1 MRKKLFY
8 FSGLALLSAIYAA
21 QPPALTSSPAP
32 ITFPVYGFSINPFET
47 QTDGLVLQALQ
58 MSWPIVPLPS
68 DKNKGFAPAINVMV
82 WPATEDMA
90 QYEAKQ
96 RLDLQAHNMTIQHE
110 SINKDNTEWTLEY
123 VGVGNGGAAMH
134 WYAHIVNGG
143 KRIYIATG
151 TTPDEM
157 WSLYGDKVKACVDS
171 LKSTG
176 TAQIGPLTAP
186 ATTVPPLKLTP

>member
-1 MRKKLFY
+1 
-8 FSGLALLSAIYAA
+8 
-21 QPPALTSSPAP
+21 
-32 ITFPVYGFSINPFET
+32 
-47 QTDGLVLQALQ
+47 VLQALQ

-68 DKNKGFAPAINVMV
+68 DKNKGFAPAVNVMV

-90 QYEAKQ
+90 QYETKQ

-110 SINKDNTEWTLEY
+110 STNPGNTEWTLEY

-157 WSLYGDKVKACVDS
+157 WSEYGDKVKACS
-171 LKSTG
+171 SPPAPPKS
-176 TAQIGPLTAP
+176 ARYPRRRP
-186 ATTVPPLKLTP
+186 PPLPHWPRRRQACRPSNWRRKMARFRS